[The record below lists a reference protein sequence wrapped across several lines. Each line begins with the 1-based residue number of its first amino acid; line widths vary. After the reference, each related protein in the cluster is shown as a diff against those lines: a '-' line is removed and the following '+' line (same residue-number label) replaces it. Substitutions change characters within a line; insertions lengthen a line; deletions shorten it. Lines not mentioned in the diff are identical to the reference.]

1 MNFKKIFPYFII
13 AALVLWL
20 LHDASCEGNAK
31 KEKQEIPE
39 ISGNSKPLPVQP
51 QTVITSPVQGVKS
64 IGQNLSKNDLPKFDQ
79 SFFQNEIE
87 RLLLANDSI
96 HAAFMVANDSMQA
109 EMFKLQNALRT
120 FTQKHSDSLVDITA
134 TGITQGELK
143 SMQFFYTLKPRTVT
157 VPPAKEIVFRLNAGL
172 DIGNTAA
179 LDKFVIRANVGF
191 QTRNTTYTAAM
202 DSEQRIWFGIAKP
215 ILTIKK

>member
-31 KEKQEIPE
+31 QEKQEIPE
-39 ISGNSKPLPVQP
+39 ISGNSQPMPVQQ
-51 QTVITSPVQGVKS
+51 QTVITSPSQGAQ
-64 IGQNLSKNDLPKFDQ
+64 IIRQNLSKNDLAKFDQ
-79 SFFQNEIE
+79 AFYQNEIE

-96 HAAFMVANDSMQA
+96 NEAFMAANDSMQA
-109 EMFKLQNALRT
+109 EMFKLKTALRT

-172 DIGNTAA
+172 DVGNTSA
-179 LDKFVIRANVGF
+179 LDKFVVRANVGF

-215 ILTIKK
+215 ILTIKR